1 MFSATPDQPRP
12 YYLYLTLL
20 LIYYDP
26 RVLLT
31 PGSLRLEVKWEVGR
45 GTGDRGRRPNRHP
58 PSMFE
63 FLDSVTFTFEIL
75 KMYRIS
81 PRCTPPY

>member
-1 MFSATPDQPRP
+1 MFSATPEQPRP
-12 YYLYLTLL
+12 YLNYPL
-20 LIYYDP
+20 
-26 RVLLT
+26 VLLT
-31 PGSLRLEVKWEVGR
+31 PGSLEVKWEVGR